1 MYIAQVNDPAQSFN
15 DPAQSYGEGE
25 RQDYMVNFRYIPSSD
40 MLEESFYREF
50 NNDNV
55 YVRNLIWDMMAI
67 KEYAWEYYDSLQL
80 NKTHVVQDIGGS
92 FDMVDRQIKIT

>member
-1 MYIAQVNDPAQSFN
+1 VYIAQVNDPAQSFN

-55 YVRNLIWDMMAI
+55 FVRNLIWDMMAI